1 MCKIPLLCMIQAFCN
16 MSGKKGQACLLA
28 LSSDGGKLGLVE
40 SIHFSVEQA
49 TIAAME
55 QWMKNKSPITTLGED
70 D

>member
-1 MCKIPLLCMIQAFCN
+1 MIQAFCN

-55 QWMKNKSPITTLGED
+55 Q
-70 D
+70 